1 MAVWAVL
8 TASMLLFA
16 AVVVAACAPL
26 TTFNALIPADSG
38 GEVAKAGIAYGES
51 ARQKLDVYV
60 PVNAAAAAPVVIFFY
75 GGSWNS
81 GDRDGYAF
89 VGKALAAR
97 GFVVIIPDYRLVPTV
112 HFPEFLSDAASA
124 VAWTR
129 QKASQYGGDP
139 NKIYVMGHSAG
150 AYIAAMIALDARY
163 LRAVGSDPSQLRGV
177 IGLAGPYDFLPLDST
192 ATIAAFSKA
201 PDLNETQPV
210 NFVTANAPPM
220 LLATGDDDTTVYPRN
235 TLSLADK
242 LRAAGRPVTVQRYKG
257 IAHIGIMLALSRP
270 LRDRAPVLDDITQ
283 FMKAN

>member
-1 MAVWAVL
+1 MAVWAVV
-8 TASMLLFA
+8 TASLLFA

-26 TTFNALIPADSG
+26 TTFNALIPVDSG
-38 GEVAKAGIAYGES
+38 GEVAKAGISYGES
-51 ARQKLDVYV
+51 SRQKLDVYI
-60 PVNAAAAAPVVIFFY
+60 PVKAAAAAPVVIFFY

-97 GFVVIIPDYRLVPTV
+97 GYVVIIPDYRLVPTV

-124 VAWTR
+124 VAWAR
-129 QKASQYGGDP
+129 RNAPQYGGDP

-192 ATIAAFSKA
+192 ATIAAFSEA

-210 NFVTANAPPM
+210 NFVTANAPAM
-220 LLATGDDDTTVYPRN
+220 LLVTGDDDTTVYPRN
-235 TLSLADK
+235 TLRLAEK
-242 LRAAGRPVTVQRYKG
+242 LRSIGRSVTMRRYPG
-257 IAHIGIMLALSRP
+257 IAHLGILLALSRP
-270 LRDRAPVLDDITQ
+270 LRGKAPVLDDITA
-283 FMKAN
+283 FISGG